1 MVDRGGLSTLV
12 ANPEARPQRRLSAV
26 EREAAERERGRARR
40 EQGMKTLEALPAGSE
55 EWAEMTG
62 QMWEGMPWYDRAAI
76 STALIPGVGD
86 VVGFGADAIALA
98 KDPSWA
104 NLGFMGLGILPF
116 IPAGSVIKSA
126 RKLEAQLPKYPGK
139 SKVEKRLKSKT
150 QTGEE
155 VKKDTPILSGTAQRI
170 FTNLRNDIPGFY
182 EGGIGG
188 AGKGARFVRTL
199 PEGLSNAYLARYH
212 PEWRAIQREHNIS
225 VADQRAARNAL
236 RVSDRMN
243 NIIKGETIP
252 VSERKL
258 AWKSIEAQKKALKAG
273 GKQHTSDYQMIE
285 DMIQKLKL
293 DARHGRESLE
303 AQKKAL
309 EARGEKNTPE
319 YEIIE
324 KLIKNLESNARNAV
338 KKAMG
343 QFNQSRSMT
352 KQYLGH
358 DSGLEGLLE
367 PINKVDHIKNF
378 ETFDVNNYYEIVKNL
393 IPQGIGKEGVEQIF
407 EQIRT
412 LPSIG
417 YNPNKKYQMNIRRVH
432 TQGAGTLDKGT
443 KEKLYPVTMLDN
455 VPAGS
460 NPIGKF
466 KGAKLKE
473 IEKQKE
479 LWPEIDT
486 LGKPLH
492 RSPLDAY
499 WPPKPLVRQR
509 YASLEDIKKNVF
521 MRPVPNTN
529 KTKLSG
535 YNRNEEF
542 LKALD
547 KTGIEILNR
556 DEMLKGIND
565 FKKGIEEGNDIPAVI
580 TGSAKTDA
588 WEIGGANYM
597 TAINKRGQLI
607 TIVND
612 EHDLL
617 GKYGKLPGADRY
629 MNVSEPIVVD
639 LIKGKTPTVWQK
651 GAKKAAGRRK
661 EKAVKQAID
670 RYEEIPGVDISG
682 DLPPGFDTYEQWA
695 RAQAVAKVKP
705 TQKDWSRIDRE
716 IMFGPMRATKP
727 ILKEENRKAGGSV
740 IQRNPYD
747 YPPKAI

>member
-12 ANPEARPQRRLSAV
+12 TNPEVRSWAGSAA
-26 EREAAERERGRARR
+26 EREVAERERGRARR
-40 EQGMKTLEALPAGSE
+40 EQGMQTLEALPAGSE

-62 QMWEGMPWYDRAAI
+62 QMWEDMPWYDKWAI
-76 STALIPGVGD
+76 STAVIPGVGD

-98 KDPSWA
+98 KDPTWA

-258 AWKSIEAQKKALKAG
+258 AWKSIEAQKKALEAG
-273 GKQHTSDYQMIE
+273 GKQHTSVYQMIE

-309 EARGEKNTPE
+309 EVRGEKNTPE

-324 KLIKNLESNARNAV
+324 NLQKNLEANARNAV

-343 QFNQSRSMT
+343 QLNQSRSMT

-378 ETFDVNNYYEIVKNL
+378 ETFDVEDYLNTVRYL

-407 EQIRT
+407 KQIKT

-432 TQGAGTLDKGT
+432 THGAGTLNKGMQ
-443 KEKLYPVTMLDN
+443 ERLYPVTRLDN
-455 VPAGS
+455 VPAGR
-460 NPIGKF
+460 NPIGEF

-479 LWPEIDT
+479 LWPE
-486 LGKPLH
+486 PFH
-492 RSPLDAY
+492 HSQLDVY
-499 WPPKPLVRQR
+499 PFSPKPLVRQR

-521 MRPVPNTN
+521 MRPVKGYKN
-529 KTKLSG
+529 KTELRG
-535 YNRNEEF
+535 YNSSKEF
-542 LKALD
+542 LDALD

-556 DEMLKGIND
+556 RAMIEGI
-565 FKKGIEEGNDIPAVI
+565 KEGKDIPAVI

-597 TAINKRGQLI
+597 TAINRRGQVT

-661 EKAVKQAID
+661 EKAVEQAID
-670 RYEEIPGVDISG
+670 RYEEIPGVKVRELTDKGKYEDIL
-682 DLPPGFDTYEQWA
+682 LPAGFDTKEQWA

-705 TQKDWSRIDRE
+705 TQKDWSRLNRE
-716 IMFGPMRATKP
+716 IMFGPMRAAKP
-727 ILKEENRKAGGSV
+727 ILGEEDRKAGGSV

>member
-12 ANPEARPQRRLSAV
+12 TNPEVRPQPRLSAV

-40 EQGMKTLEALPAGSE
+40 EQGMQTLEARPEGSE

-62 QMWEGMPWYDRAAI
+62 QMWEDMPWYDKWAI
-76 STALIPGVGD
+76 STALVPGVGD

-126 RKLEAQLPKYPGK
+126 QKLEAQLPKYPGK

-258 AWKSIEAQKKALKAG
+258 AWKSIEAQKKAFLKAG

-309 EARGEKNTPE
+309 KAEGKQNTPE
-319 YEIIE
+319 YKIIE
-324 KLIKNLESNARNAV
+324 NLQKNLEANARNSV

-343 QFNQSRSMT
+343 QLNQSRSMT

-378 ETFDVNNYYEIVKNL
+378 ETFDVEDYLNTVRYL
-393 IPQGIGKEGVEQIF
+393 IPQGIGEEGVEQIF
-407 EQIRT
+407 KQIRT

-417 YNPNKKYQMNIRRVH
+417 FNPNKNYQMNIRRVH
-432 TQGAGTLDKGT
+432 TQGAGTLNKGMQ
-443 KEKLYPVTMLDN
+443 ERLYPVTRLDN
-455 VPAGS
+455 VPAGR

-466 KGAKLKE
+466 KGAKLEE
-473 IEKQKE
+473 IKKQKE
-479 LWPEIDT
+479 LWPEPVHYSQLND
-486 LGKPLH
+486 
-492 RSPLDAY
+492 Y
-499 WPPKPLVRQR
+499 WQPKPLVRQR

-521 MRPVPNTN
+521 MRPVKGYKN
-529 KTKLSG
+529 KTELRG
-535 YNRNEEF
+535 YNSSKEF
-542 LKALD
+542 LDALD

-556 DEMLKGIND
+556 RAMIEGI
-565 FKKGIEEGNDIPAVI
+565 KEGKDIPAVI

-597 TAINKRGQLI
+597 TAINRRGQVT

-670 RYEEIPGVDISG
+670 RYEEIPGVKVRELTDKG
-682 DLPPGFDTYEQWA
+682 KYEDLLLPAGFDTKEQWA

-705 TQKDWSRIDRE
+705 TQKDWSRLERE
-716 IMFGPMRATKP
+716 IMFGPMRAAKP
-727 ILKEENRKAGGSV
+727 ILGEEDRKAGGSV